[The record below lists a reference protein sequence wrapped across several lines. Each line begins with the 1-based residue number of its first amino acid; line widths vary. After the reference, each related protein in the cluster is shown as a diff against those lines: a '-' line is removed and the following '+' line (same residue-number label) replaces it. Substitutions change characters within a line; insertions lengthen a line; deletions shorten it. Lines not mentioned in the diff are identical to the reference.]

1 MLLGL
6 IVLLILCYHALPAC
20 LPRLREATA
29 PVVRFAGLSVLLCG
43 VACVAVVGNP
53 SLGG

>member
-1 MLLGL
+1 MILMLP
-6 IVLLILCYHALPAC
+6 VLMLILYHLTPAC

-29 PVVRFAGLSVLLCG
+29 PVARFAGLSVMLCG
-43 VACVAVVGNP
+43 VVCVAVVGNP